1 MANERQE
8 LELRRRIAA
17 GVSEREELSIR
28 RQIAE
33 FQPSVEPT
41 TIPGFT
47 GPVPAQAG
55 PTEDAILS
63 PGFAEAAGRFT
74 PRAAGGMLNI
84 PEGLAQT
91 ASLAMETAGRLP
103 PLPIPLSPGGARLP
117 GGTTEALTDIF
128 EGRRAGL
135 RERFPGVAGTAGEI
149 TGEIGTALA
158 LPVGRGVTAAQSLI
172 PRAIQKAHPL
182 LTRLGLA
189 GGVGG
194 AFGAARVS
202 EPTIKGKLEDTAT
215 GIEIGIATGGLAE
228 GIRGAAQ
235 LRPKALL
242 ARMFSKASKTPAAKK
257 AAKTLEKTETDALL
271 GQRVGS
277 ADISAFET
285 QIARGVTGKDKIIQ
299 DTNTRLISLT
309 KSLSKTMQK
318 IHGKR
323 TTPRSVG
330 ESIERGTKNAVKIA
344 QMRRSAFAQRDYNEF
359 RRLGGEG
366 PIIPVK
372 NFTSKLQEI
381 TKDAAVGD
389 KGERFVR
396 RVIRLLDKQAKNGK
410 ITAEQLRKYRSDFS
424 DAAKGTGNLW
434 KDIPD
439 ANTARIGREVVK
451 AIESD
456 FDDAVRI
463 LGQGKQQNVA
473 NALKKA
479 NDNFAKNSKLIDDIE
494 DSVLGKLVGKDQF
507 SHSEIARKL
516 ISKPSEEIQTAFN
529 ILSKARQQEVK
540 RFILENA
547 VNKATGG
554 KPLRLITEKDFTPE
568 KVFGE
573 LRKIE
578 NIKSIFKGPEAREE
592 LRGVIQGLKAIRIIS
607 GAESA
612 ASTGA
617 SPIGA
622 ITDVSSVAA
631 SQNATFF
638 VRYAAKL
645 GTPLG
650 LRKTLFTPEGRQA
663 VMTLAKALQ
672 GPKAAFTKTAAPAIA
687 FFDQLDVEEENGN

>member
-1 MANERQE
+1 MIDVEMPDGTIITGVPDNITKQE
-8 LELRRRIAA
+8 VLRRFNKMQ
-17 GVSEREELSIR
+17 GT
-28 RQIAE
+28 
-33 FQPSVEPT
+33 EPT

-55 PTEDAILS
+55 PTEEAILS
-63 PGFAEAAGRFT
+63 PEMGSFLPRVLGGLQNLPEGFAQT
-74 PRAAGGMLNI
+74 L
-84 PEGLAQT
+84 GLT
-91 ASLAMETAGRLP
+91 MESL
-103 PLPIPLSPGGARLP
+103 PLSPLQP
-117 GGTTEALTDIF
+117 GTTAGITEKF
-128 EGRRAGL
+128 QERRRGL
-135 RERFPGVAGTAGEI
+135 REQFPGTAGTAGEI
-149 TGEIGTALA
+149 TGEVLPFMLAPQQAAKGIGKRLA
-158 LPVGRGVTAAQSLI
+158 ASTKFGGKFGAFQLSEPTQEEKGKTILKSSAFG
-172 PRAIQKAHPL
+172 
-182 LTRLGLA
+182 LGA
-189 GGVGG
+189 G
-194 AFGAARVS
+194 AFGETV
-202 EPTIKGKLEDTAT
+202 
-215 GIEIGIATGGLAE
+215 
-228 GIRGAAQ
+228 RGAAQ

-257 AAKTLEKTETDALL
+257 AEKTLAKTGTDALL

-344 QMRRSAFAQRDYNEF
+344 QMRRNAFAQRDYNEF

-396 RVIRLLDKQAKNGK
+396 RVIRLLNRQAKNGK

-456 FDDAVRI
+456 FDDAVKV

-507 SHSEIARKL
+507 SHSEIAKKL
-516 ISKPSEEIQTAFN
+516 ISKPSEEIKTAFK
-529 ILSKARQQEVK
+529 ILAPARQQEVK

-568 KVFGE
+568 KVFDE

-631 SQNATFF
+631 SQNPTFF